1 MCTTKITN
9 HQNIKKVFT
18 FSYDAY
24 KCGQLRLQWLK
35 FPLETQTCRNI
46 GVTNDISQKL
56 SWIKKHRES
65 HKLTHTCSMNGL
77 YKEKDIA

>member
-1 MCTTKITN
+1 MHNKY
-9 HQNIKKVFT
+9 HQSPKHKKVFT

-65 HKLTHTCSMNGL
+65 HKLTHTCTNGL
-77 YKEKDIA
+77 IIDIA